1 MKEYLAYKGEKFII
15 EWYYNQKGKSQ
26 PLEFFNNLSQVEQQK
41 FFHLLKRMGDF
52 GFISDKTK
60 FRNEDDGI
68 YAFKPQPNRFLSFF
82 FEGKKII
89 ITNAFIKK
97 SQKLKK
103 QDKYCAVL
111 AREDYSK
118 RIKMGAYYEKD
129 YEYI

>member
-1 MKEYLAYKGEKFII
+1 MRELVAYSGKKFQI
-15 EWYYNQKGKSQ
+15 EWYFNRKNESQ
-26 PLEFFNNLSQVEQQK
+26 PLDFFYRLSAIEQQK
-41 FFHLLKRMGDF
+41 FFHLLKRIGDF

-89 ITNAFIKK
+89 ITNAFVKK

-103 QDKYCAVL
+103 QDKVQAIY
-111 AREDYSK
+111 ARDDYTK
-118 RIKMGAYYEKD
+118 RVKEGSYYGKD
-129 YEYI
+129 